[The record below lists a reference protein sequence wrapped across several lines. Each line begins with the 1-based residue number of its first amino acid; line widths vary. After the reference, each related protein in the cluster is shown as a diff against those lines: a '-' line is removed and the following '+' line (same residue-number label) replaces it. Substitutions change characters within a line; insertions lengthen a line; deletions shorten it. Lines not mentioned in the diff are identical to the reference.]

1 MAEINTTGK
10 WPCPAKAENIKLGVL
25 VSIMQEFN
33 ISAEEFVE
41 NQAKYIE
48 MYEEKTGRGC

>member
-10 WPCPAKAENIKLGVL
+10 WPCPKEAENIKLGVL
-25 VSIMQEFN
+25 SNIMQEFH
-33 ISAEEFVE
+33 ISAKELID

-48 MYEEKTGRGC
+48 MYEERTGSRW